1 MDTLRLQARRLE
13 HALDAKLVQ
22 FSQHDAPAA
31 ASGSSSQDSE
41 EPQHAVT
48 QREIEALL
56 AQLTQV
62 NDNMRRRA
70 SEEGRR
76 AAPLV

>member
-22 FSQHDAPAA
+22 LSQADSQKSPSCGCGGSQLDEPTYAA
-31 ASGSSSQDSE
+31 
-41 EPQHAVT
+41 T
-48 QREIEALL
+48 QQEIEALL

-62 NDNMRRRA
+62 NDGMRRRA
-70 SEEGRR
+70 GEESR
-76 AAPLV
+76 L